1 MNFGPSGVSGER
13 DRVHSAGAMA
23 GNRAGVIALR
33 VLIIALIAFLTA
45 IFCLAV
51 GAYRGVI
58 DAAPNISD
66 VNIMPAG
73 YATFV
78 YDSGNQQIQKLS
90 SASGNRVSVS
100 ISEIPA
106 NMQHAIVAIED
117 SRFYQHNGIDP
128 RGMMRAAIVALRSGF
143 SRTEGASTIT
153 QQLLKNNVFTDFTKE
168 TRMES
173 IKRKLQEQYLAVE
186 LEKSLTEEGQDAKS
200 VILENYLNTV
210 NFGAGSYGVQT
221 ASRTYFNKDCKDLTL
236 SECAVLAA
244 IPQNPSKY
252 NPKTH
257 PDSNAGRART
267 VLKYMFDQ
275 KYITKAEYEE
285 ALADDVYSRIAANAE
300 TSRSSDVYSY
310 FVDELISQVKQDL
323 MDQKGY
329 TSVQANNA
337 IFSGGLKIY
346 STQDSAI
353 QAIMDDE
360 FTNPDNFPSRNT
372 IALDWA
378 LTVKHADGEEQN
390 YSREMLQLYFRNMD
404 SSFDLLFDTQE
415 EAQLAVDT
423 YKAAVLKDTD
433 TIVAERT
440 SFIPQPQAAMTVMD
454 QKTGQVKGIVG
465 GRGEK
470 TASLT
475 MNRATDTFRQPGSTF
490 KILSTYGPA
499 LNDGDITLAT
509 TVEDEPYNY
518 TNGRPVKN
526 ADNKYHGTVTIRK
539 AIERSYNIVAVK
551 VLTEITPQT
560 GFDYLERL
568 GFTKL
573 INSPEWDVI
582 QPLALGGITNGVSNL
597 ELTAAYASIANK
609 GVYTEPSFYTRV
621 EDHDG
626 KVLLENT
633 PVTTQVFREST
644 AFLLT
649 SAMEDVVDS
658 GTGANFGFSGMHI
671 AGKTGTTSTYR
682 DLVFAGFTPY
692 YTAAIWAGCDVTTEL
707 PSDYR
712 HFHQTLWKNVMKR
725 IHENLDDEDFDVPD
739 SVEKVR
745 ICTGT
750 GLLAGSGC
758 PTATEYFAKGTAP
771 KKRCTRHYVAKQNT
785 EESSGSG
792 ESGNTSGTDAAGGT
806 SAGGAASGGTAA
818 GGGASAGGDASGG
831 AASGGA
837 AAGGDE

>member
-1 MNFGPSGVSGER
+1 
-13 DRVHSAGAMA
+13 
-23 GNRAGVIALR
+23 
-33 VLIIALIAFLTA
+33 
-45 IFCLAV
+45 
-51 GAYRGVI
+51 
-58 DAAPNISD
+58 
-66 VNIMPAG
+66 
-73 YATFV
+73 
-78 YDSGNQQIQKLS
+78 
-90 SASGNRVSVS
+90 
-100 ISEIPA
+100 
-106 NMQHAIVAIED
+106 
-117 SRFYQHNGIDP
+117 
-128 RGMMRAAIVALRSGF
+128 
-143 SRTEGASTIT
+143 
-153 QQLLKNNVFTDFTKE
+153 
-168 TRMES
+168 
-173 IKRKLQEQYLAVE
+173 
-186 LEKSLTEEGQDAKS
+186 
-200 VILENYLNTV
+200 
-210 NFGAGSYGVQT
+210 
-221 ASRTYFNKDCKDLTL
+221 
-236 SECAVLAA
+236 
-244 IPQNPSKY
+244 
-252 NPKTH
+252 
-257 PDSNAGRART
+257 
-267 VLKYMFDQ
+267 
-275 KYITKAEYEE
+275 
-285 ALADDVYSRIAANAE
+285 
-300 TSRSSDVYSY
+300 
-310 FVDELISQVKQDL
+310 
-323 MDQKGY
+323 
-329 TSVQANNA
+329 
-337 IFSGGLKIY
+337 
-346 STQDSAI
+346 
-353 QAIMDDE
+353 
-360 FTNPDNFPSRNT
+360 
-372 IALDWA
+372 
-378 LTVKHADGEEQN
+378 
-390 YSREMLQLYFRNMD
+390 
-404 SSFDLLFDTQE
+404 
-415 EAQLAVDT
+415 
-423 YKAAVLKDTD
+423 
-433 TIVAERT
+433 
-440 SFIPQPQAAMTVMD
+440 
-454 QKTGQVKGIVG
+454 
-465 GRGEK
+465 
-470 TASLT
+470 

-771 KKRCTRHYVAKQNT
+771 KKRCTRHYVVKQNT

-792 ESGNTSGTDAAGGT
+792 ESGNTSGTDATGGT

-837 AAGGDE
+837 ASGGDE